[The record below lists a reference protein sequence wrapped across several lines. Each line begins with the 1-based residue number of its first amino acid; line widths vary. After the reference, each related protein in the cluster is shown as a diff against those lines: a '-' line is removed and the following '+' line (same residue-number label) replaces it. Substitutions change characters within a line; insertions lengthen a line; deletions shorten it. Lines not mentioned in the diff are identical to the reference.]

1 MNRSTEHPTVAHPE
15 DAELDRLRAGLLDG
29 EPARRAEL
37 EEHLR
42 LCRVCRERVGV
53 WSKITETLDR
63 GVSEA
68 GVISRISARRQ
79 RALHGFSRPARRLMP
94 VALALAA
101 TLAAVTVGVGVYMSH
116 ERVNPDTA
124 AVASGEQSD
133 LYADI
138 DFYLWLMEKKANEDG
153 SNG

>member
-1 MNRSTEHPTVAHPE
+1 MNRSAEHSTVAHPG

-29 EPARRAEL
+29 DPARRTEL

-42 LCRVCRERVGV
+42 LCRVCRERAGV

-68 GVISRISARRQ
+68 GVMSRIGARRH
-79 RALHGFSRPARRLMP
+79 RALHGFSRPARRLTPM
-94 VALALAA
+94 ALALAA
-101 TLAAVTVGVGVYMSH
+101 TLAAVTVGIGVYVSH
-116 ERVNPDTA
+116 EPSDIAMT
-124 AVASGEQSD
+124 ASGEQSD